1 MRAMLSRGA
10 TAADIEAV
18 CYLLSPSKDAQ
29 SGGHRLRPDWA
40 PDNKPLGLTH
50 GSINTA
56 VLEATGASRSQLS
69 AAYSRLRDSGDAA
82 LEVREGSNGG
92 RQMLLIKPAR
102 LNAAGVH
109 KTLLSLCTMSG
120 TGVEKQKATKLA
132 GLLRASVGTELKW
145 LVRSFVPHM
154 SCGISLEASV
164 LPALAS
170 AALIHAAHDSAG
182 SSPLPTASALR
193 EAQDALRRGYA
204 LRPDVRVL
212 VDAILS
218 IRDGAAAA
226 SSSDGGTPLQTLCRA
241 FDEVCTLRAGV
252 PSQPMLAKPCT
263 SIADAIKI
271 LGDKTKGAVAFC
283 AEHKYDGQRAQIH
296 RSQDGTIRLFSRKL
310 DDMTFKYPD
319 VIAAVKRSAKSARPF
334 IADAEIVAIKT
345 GASPVKAAAAE
356 EEDDEAA
363 AASGGGG
370 GGQNQL
376 GTFQSLSTR
385 KRKGVTTDNAA
396 ASSVPVCLVL
406 FDLLMLGEED
416 LLQKTLKQRRQALH
430 DEFEEIPSA
439 VSFAASTELSMTVDG
454 NGVAEDSKSVEG
466 EIEAALRR
474 SVEDGCEGLMLKRLG
489 WTYDPVWGTRRSN
502 GWVKCKKDYIDG
514 MGDSLDLVP
523 IGGWRGMGRKKKW
536 ISPWLMATYDA
547 SSGTFGSVCRVMSGF
562 SDKFYKE
569 NTIKYLGAE
578 IGVGAAVEEGD
589 GGGEEEDEEG
599 EGEEEEDGDEEEA
612 DDGVDDDLEDSQ
624 GEPSSLLLNGPASG
638 VETGEQPPY
647 WFRPSEVWELRGA
660 DITISPKHMAAYGLV
675 EKDKG
680 LGMRFPRFIRKRE
693 DKRLSDATT
702 PEQLVEIFRKQTQ
715 GQREA

>member
-132 GLLRASVGTELKW
+132 GLLPRVGRHRAQMVSP
-145 LVRSFVPHM
+145 LVRAAHELRHLAGS
-154 SCGISLEASV
+154 ISAA
-164 LPALAS
+164 ALAS
-170 AALIHAAHDSAG
+170 AALIHAAHDNAG
-182 SSPLPTASALR
+182 SSPLPTATAIR

-218 IRDGAAAA
+218 IRDGAAA

-271 LGDKTKGAVAFC
+271 LGDKTKGAVAF
-283 AEHKYDGQRAQIH
+283 A
-296 RSQDGTIRLFSRKL
+296 RSTSTTASARRSTDLQDGTIRLFSRKL

-319 VIAAVKRSAKSARPF
+319 VIAAVKRSANSARPF

-416 LLQKTLKQRRQALH
+416 LLQKTLKERRQALH

-474 SVEDGCEGLMLKRLG
+474 SVEDGCEGLMLKRLD

-599 EGEEEEDGDEEEA
+599 EGEEEEDGDDEEA

-638 VETGEQPPY
+638 VETGEQPP
-647 WFRPSEVWELRGA
+647 
-660 DITISPKHMAAYGLV
+660 T
-675 EKDKG
+675 G
-680 LGMRFPRFIRKRE
+680 LGRRRCGSSAAPTLPSRQSTWPRMAWWRRTRALACAF
-693 DKRLSDATT
+693 
-702 PEQLVEIFRKQTQ
+702 Q
-715 GQREA
+715 GS